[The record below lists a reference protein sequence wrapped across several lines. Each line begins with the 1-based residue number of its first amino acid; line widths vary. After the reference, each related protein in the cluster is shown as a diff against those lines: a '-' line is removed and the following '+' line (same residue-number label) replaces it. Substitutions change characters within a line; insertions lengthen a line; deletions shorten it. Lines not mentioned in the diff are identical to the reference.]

1 MKTQHRKLHFVNSRP
16 FASLGAIALAI
27 SSVAACDVPP
37 EGAVPIESSEKAF
50 IQTSLVAP
58 AVGRNNSDGRL
69 LFAYTV
75 DNNGQR
81 DIMGRMMTASGSAVG
96 PAFVIANTNLDES
109 APAVAGG
116 SGKFI
121 VTYTT
126 TFSGTDTDPQGA
138 IVDSATGV
146 VPSRFSLDTS
156 FETLHS
162 EARCVVLSTTTFH
175 CVYHSESELFSLDLN
190 SSAAITNRQTIATR
204 RFIQSPSLAFSSL
217 AGRFIVA
224 WNSMFTEDIEI
235 ATRAA
240 SSNVWETPSRSTW
253 PKEVCSETNCINSG
267 DRVSVAWNVLTRKF
281 GVAIGNDLGFGG
293 RVEAFILPDTCSSTS
308 CAAIRS
314 RICASPTGCTETFR
328 LAENSNLGDVAI
340 ASSNRNFAI
349 GYVFGSTDSDDSSLS
364 IVGMNETGLR
374 LQTSAVAAQPSA
386 VRNPLIM
393 SGSMVGTGTQAIL
406 GFRLTMDSVPM
417 TPVHMAMV
425 NSQGAVTGAV
435 GVAP

>member
-27 SSVAACDVPP
+27 SSIAACDVPP

-175 CVYHSESELFSLDLN
+175 CVYHSESELFSLDL
-190 SSAAITNRQTIATR
+190 
-204 RFIQSPSLAFSSL
+204 
-217 AGRFIVA
+217 

-314 RICASPTGCTETFR
+314 RICASPNGCTETFR
-328 LAENSNLGDVAI
+328 LAEKSNLGDVAI

-417 TPVHMAMV
+417 MPVHMAMV
-425 NSQGAVTGAV
+425 DSQGAVTGAV